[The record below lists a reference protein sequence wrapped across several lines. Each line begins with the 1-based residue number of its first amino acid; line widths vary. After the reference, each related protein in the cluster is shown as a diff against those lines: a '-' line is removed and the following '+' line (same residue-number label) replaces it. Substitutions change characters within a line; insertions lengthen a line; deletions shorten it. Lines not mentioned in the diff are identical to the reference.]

1 MLRERLA
8 ECLAT
13 DDAREGLMA
22 FLEKRAPQVDGERE
36 RRPIDADMRELVAD
50 LEARRAQVREM
61 GGADKV
67 AKQHAR
73 GKMTA
78 RERLAAFFDDGVFF
92 EIGAHGTQMGLA
104 AGPDGNDKPA
114 GRRRRHRA
122 SARSTGAWCCAAA
135 YDFTVKGGSIGLHGR
150 REGHAPPL
158 DGAARA
164 AGRWCGSSTPAARAS
179 IPGSSHP
186 DMISLFAGTGHL
198 FREQVLMSGVV
209 PQVAAMVGP
218 GAAGTAYIPGL
229 ADYVPMVK
237 GIGIAG
243 ARRPG
248 ARQGRDRAGDR
259 RAGARRLEGPHRGER
274 RRRRRVRGRRGVHRG
289 GEASTSRIFPSSCD
303 EPPPD
308 APCDRPDRP
317 PRRGAARPAPRVDA
331 QAVRHVQAAFA
342 SVVDHGDIFDIK
354 PRFAR
359 SIITCLARIGG
370 KSVGVVA
377 NQPMH
382 LGGILDNDSADK
394 AAHFIQI
401 CDAFNVPLVFLQDV
415 PGFMVGSKVEHAG
428 IIRHG
433 AKMLHVMSAA
443 TVPKLTVVVRKAYG
457 AGYYVMCGRAYE
469 PDLIVS
475 WPTGEISVMG
485 AEGMVG
491 IAAKKLFGDAEP
503 PPGGEEGHRRHDP
516 EEHRRLQGGRLGPHR
531 RRDRSARHAA
541 RARLGPR
548 AREHKRIE
556 RPARKR
562 GVIPV

>member
-1 MLRERLA
+1 MSN
-8 ECLAT
+8 
-13 DDAREGLMA
+13 
-22 FLEKRAPQVDGERE
+22 
-36 RRPIDADMRELVAD
+36 MRELVAD
-50 LEARRAQVREM
+50 LEARRAKVRAM

-67 AKQHAR
+67 ARQHDR
-73 GKMTA
+73 GKMTV

-92 EIGAHGTQMGLA
+92 EIGMHGTQMGLA
-104 AGPDGNDKPA
+104 AGPDGSDKPPA
-114 GRRRRHRA
+114 DGVVTTFGKVGGRMV
-122 SARSTGAWCCAAA
+122 CCAA
-135 YDFTVKGGSIGLHGR
+135 YDFTVKGGSIGYTGEEKVTRLR
-150 REGHAPPL
+150 SMAL
-158 DGAARA
+158 K
-164 AGRWCGSSTPAARAS
+164 GRWPIVWLIDSAGAR
-179 IPGSSHP
+179 IDPGSSHP

-237 GIGIAG
+237 GIGSLALGGPPLVKAVTGQEIGEQELGGSKVHAEVSG
-243 ARRPG
+243 V
-248 ARQGRDRAGDR
+248 GD
-259 RAGARRLEGPHRGER
+259 GEFEDDAACLAA
-274 RRRRRVRGRRGVHRG
+274 VKQYL
-289 GEASTSRIFPSSCD
+289 SYLPSNCD
-303 EPPPD
+303 EAPPD
-308 APCDRPDRP
+308 APSDDPVDRREESLLDLLPETTRKPYDMYKL
-317 PRRGAARPAPRVDA
+317 
-331 QAVRHVQAAFA
+331 VRA
-342 SVVDHGDIFDIK
+342 VVDRGEIFDIK

-359 SIITCLARIGG
+359 SIITCLARING

-469 PDLIVS
+469 PDLLVS

-491 IAAKKLFGDAEP
+491 IAARKLFGDAEP
-503 PPGGEEGHRRHDP
+503 PPDVKKGIVEAIQKNIDVYKSAGWALVDDVIDPRDTRRVLAWGL
-516 EEHRRLQGGRLGPHR
+516 EL
-531 RRDRSARHAA
+531 ARH
-541 RARLGPR
+541 
-548 AREHKRIE
+548 KRVE
-556 RPARKR
+556 RPRKKH
-562 GVIPV
+562 GVVPV